1 MDYEISEQALEAVV
15 LCALKGIEGVRAL
28 EAVPRSLADVFRRGR
43 PVRLESTPEGLVVDL
58 LLAVPYGVAIPE
70 LAARVQ
76 QEVDEALFLAT
87 GRRARRLTARA
98 ARSRRTAWSSSSV
111 LTAARMRSVGAVW
124 TCQYRY
130 PSRLTRRRAWARR
143 AVWPLRRG

>member
-1 MDYEISEQALEAVV
+1 MSMGQVGGGFSG
-15 LCALKGIEGVRAL
+15 GITLTGAR
-28 EAVPRSLADVFRRGR
+28 RSW
-43 PVRLESTPEGLVVDL
+43 
-58 LLAVPYGVAIPE
+58 
-70 LAARVQ
+70 
-76 QEVDEALFLAT
+76 AT

>member
-15 LCALKGIEGVRAL
+15 LCA
-28 EAVPRSLADVFRRGR
+28 
-43 PVRLESTPEGLVVDL
+43 PEGLVVDL

-87 GRRARRLTARA
+87 GRRARAVNVT
-98 ARSRRTAWSSSSV
+98 
-111 LTAARMRSVGAVW
+111 VGQVVPKEDHA
-124 TCQYRY
+124 Q
-130 PSRLTRRRAWARR
+130 A
-143 AVWPLRRG
+143 G